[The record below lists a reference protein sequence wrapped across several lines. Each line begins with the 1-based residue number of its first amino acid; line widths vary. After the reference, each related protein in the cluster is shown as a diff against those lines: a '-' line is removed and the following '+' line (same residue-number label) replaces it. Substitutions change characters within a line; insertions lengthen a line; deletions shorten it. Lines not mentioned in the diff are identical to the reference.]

1 MTDRI
6 AYVLAAVLALM
17 LVADLVLFDWGASLL
32 LARKVATL
40 IDYLAFWR

>member
-6 AYVLAAVLALM
+6 AYVLVAVLALA
-17 LVADLVLFDWGASLL
+17 LALDLFVFGSGASLY
-32 LARKVATL
+32 LARKVAVF

>member
-6 AYVLAAVLALM
+6 AYALAAALALL
-17 LVADLVLFDWGASLL
+17 LVADLAVFDWGASLY

>member
-6 AYVLAAVLALM
+6 AYALAAALAL
-17 LVADLVLFDWGASLL
+17 LLAADLAMGWGAGLA
-32 LARKVATL
+32 LARKVAVF

>member
-6 AYVLAAVLALM
+6 AYALALVLTLLLAA
-17 LVADLVLFDWGASLL
+17 DLFAQGGAASLY
-32 LARKVATL
+32 LARKVAVL